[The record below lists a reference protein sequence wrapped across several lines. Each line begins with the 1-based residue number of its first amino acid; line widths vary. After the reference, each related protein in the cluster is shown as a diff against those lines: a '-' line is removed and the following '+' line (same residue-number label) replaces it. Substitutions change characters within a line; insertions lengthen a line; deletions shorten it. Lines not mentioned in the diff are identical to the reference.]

1 MDYTDV
7 QLSIYDIR
15 GRLVDHLVDMNQD
28 AGYYSVTWNASSA
41 PSGMY
46 FVKTEVGSN
55 TAVQK
60 IMLLK

>member
-1 MDYTDV
+1 MDV
-7 QLSIYDIR
+7 
-15 GRLVDHLVDMNQD
+15 LVDEQMS
-28 AGYYSVTWNASSA
+28 AGSYSVTWNASSA

-55 TAVQK
+55 TTVQK